1 MESSLWTPI
10 LFNFLTCGLIDIKP
24 PDAMTRDIFGFL
36 GEAKASVQAVE
47 AQLLRPETGIL
58 TYPALLYLLQYEFFR
73 YEAYGWPVTIAVF
86 ELSKRSQQLN
96 AGLDLIGQSEATVAI
111 KRIELL
117 KRPLDSIA
125 HFETLNYALLFPN
138 TRASAG
144 AFVANRILQALTAVP
159 LSSEL
164 DKRNLH
170 LAFGIASIPADGH
183 DIESLLTAAKTA
195 LTKARDGDFQ
205 IVVAHGPR

>member
-1 MESSLWTPI
+1 METSVWTPI
-10 LFNFLTCGLIDIKP
+10 LFNFLTCGLIEIKP
-24 PDAMTRDIFGFL
+24 PDAMARGILDFL
-36 GEAKASVQAVE
+36 GDAKASVQAVE
-47 AQLLRPETGIL
+47 TQLLRPETNIL
-58 TYPALLYLLQYEFFR
+58 TYAAFLYLLQYEFFR
-73 YEAYGWPVTIAVF
+73 YEAYGWPVTIAIF
-86 ELSKRSQQLN
+86 DMSKRSQQLN
-96 AGLDLIGQSEATVAI
+96 AGLDLIGQNEAAIAI

-144 AFVANRILQALTAVP
+144 AFVANRILQSLTAAP
-159 LSSEL
+159 LSSDL
-164 DKRNLH
+164 DKKTLH

-183 DIESLLTAAKTA
+183 DIESVLTAARNA

-205 IVVAHGPR
+205 IVTAHGPR